1 MSKHN
6 RQSEYRLDEAV
17 SRVKGLPEGPK
28 KEMII
33 KAVVN
38 YINGVMGYG

>member
-1 MSKHN
+1 MS
-6 RQSEYRLDEAV
+6 QSERRLDEAV
-17 SRVKGLPEGPK
+17 SRIKNLPDGSR

>member
-1 MSKHN
+1 MTY
-6 RQSEYRLDEAV
+6 SEQMLDEAV
-17 SRVKGLPEGPK
+17 QRIKSLPEGSR

-38 YINGVMGYG
+38 YINGVIGHV